1 MTDAS
6 FCNKCGRKITSDNT
20 KKTFVGNGQTII
32 FNEAENTIYIGRSGV
47 MGEIGQAPE
56 STIPLRTL
64 QTIVYRKGS
73 IFANGVIQFGTL
85 GGQSDINTVFF
96 FPGKNAEALEFKNYV
111 EKKLREYQERPQG
124 QSVVQQISQ
133 ADELKKFKELLDA
146 GVITQE
152 EFENK
157 KKQILES

>member
-1 MTDAS
+1 MDKS
-6 FCNKCGRKITSDNT
+6 
-20 KKTFVGNGQTII
+20 FVGNGKTIV
-32 FNEAENTIYIGRSGV
+32 FKEAENTIYIGRSGA
-47 MGEIGQAPE
+47 MGAIDHSPE
-56 STIPLRTL
+56 STIPLHTL
-64 QTIVYRKGS
+64 QTIVYRRGS
-73 IFANGVIQFGTL
+73 IFANGIIQFGTL

-96 FPGKNAEALEFKNYV
+96 FPGKNDEALEFKNYV

-152 EFENK
+152 EFEK
-157 KKQILES
+157 KKQQILES